1 MSYIYCLHC
10 FFSKFQ
16 RTYLKLKNWL
26 MVGIW
31 KQCSPFAAKLIG
43 LKQQLL
49 SWPGI
54 AVFCYKLLHLLL
66 LFCFIIFFILFSIF
80 TSCLRLPHIFLPTYL
95 FYFRIAWFVE
105 NTFFL
110 FFYQLVLSSPPR
122 LVDNKFLFPSF
133 SNILLHERCSCYSE
147 L

>member
-1 MSYIYCLHC
+1 MSSIHCLH
-10 FFSKFQ
+10 FFVKISKN
-16 RTYLKLKNWL
+16 LLEIGNWL

-54 AVFCYKLLHLLL
+54 AVLSYKLFHLLL
-66 LFCFIIFFILFSIF
+66 MFCFMIFILFNIF
-80 TSCLRLPHIFLPTYL
+80 TSCFRLLHLFLPTYL
-95 FYFRIAWFVE
+95 FNFGIAWFVE

-122 LVDNKFLFPSF
+122 LVGNKFLFPCQF
-133 SNILLHERCSCYSE
+133 SNILLHEKCSCNSE
-147 L
+147 I